1 MSRRLLI
8 GTDEAGY
15 GPNLGPLTVTATAW
29 EIPADVEP
37 ASLWDEFNDIVTNA
51 PTRGDQR
58 LFVAD
63 SKAVYS
69 SGDGLE
75 DLEVA
80 VLAFLR
86 TLNCPVSTIDQLCRG
101 ISADNF
107 MMLYQEEA
115 WNQTPGRMLPCD
127 ASEDHILEWQQTLD
141 EAMTQ
146 KQIRLLGIRSRIM
159 FPKEFNQLVAESDS
173 KGVVLS
179 NATMSLV
186 RELVNRFA
194 VEDPAI
200 LVVCDKHGGRNR
212 YDELIASHFDDQFV
226 FRMEEGR
233 ERSRYRMGR
242 VEFCFRTRAEELMPV
257 ALSSMVSKYLREVL
271 MHQFNEFWASH
282 VPGLKPTQGYPVDAK
297 RFREEIAA
305 TARDLEVDDFQL
317 WRSR

>member
-29 EIPADVEP
+29 EVPGDIEP
-37 ASLWDEFNDIVTNA
+37 GSLWDEFSDIVTNA

-86 TLNCPVSTIDQLCRG
+86 TLNCPVTTIDQLCQA

-107 MMLYQEEA
+107 MSLYQEEA
-115 WNQTPGRMLPCD
+115 WNRTPGCKLPCE
-127 ASEDHILEWQQTLD
+127 ASEDHILEWQQTLID
-141 EAMTQ
+141 AMAQ

-186 RELVNRFA
+186 QELVNRFS
-194 VEDPAI
+194 EDDPAVH
-200 LVVCDKHGGRNR
+200 VVCDKHGGRNR

-226 FRMEEGR
+226 FRLEEGR

-242 VEFCFRTRAEELMPV
+242 VEFCFRTRAEELLPV
-257 ALSSMVSKYLREVL
+257 ALSSMVAKYLREVL
-271 MHQFNEFWASH
+271 MHQFNSFWASH

-305 TARDLEVDDFQL
+305 TARELEVDDFQL
-317 WRSR
+317 WRNR